1 MKQKGESLIHLCLL
15 SPPDTP
21 AVTGQCSVT
30 RQGQRRRCWDEWKCG
45 ECGRNTHTHS
55 ISLCNVISGE
65 AASCCFDLILTLS
78 RWPGTVCSLSQ
89 IFVDSVL
96 NSNPKWI
103 KILEF
108 ILNVTDVPW
117 IHRDVFLGQTF
128 PLWNTLIFVFF
139 CWFMFGQINH
149 VFASFPSPPPFLP
162 SSSPPLLSLFVLGV
176 TSPPSPHSQLLKKRL
191 WSWRSEERASLT
203 VGL

>member
-1 MKQKGESLIHLCLL
+1 MFGSFEGSPSVSFIFCLIKVSPYMEPQPDFMALKWHNQLFLDWLLVSADQLTEEESVILQVQTRMWPNSERWGFFFFWPSCRGSSKMMKQKGESLIHLCLL

-78 RWPGTVCSLSQ
+78 RWPG
-89 IFVDSVL
+89 
-96 NSNPKWI
+96 
-103 KILEF
+103 
-108 ILNVTDVPW
+108 
-117 IHRDVFLGQTF
+117 R
-128 PLWNTLIFVFF
+128 
-139 CWFMFGQINH
+139 
-149 VFASFPSPPPFLP
+149 
-162 SSSPPLLSLFVLGV
+162 LFVLY
-176 TSPPSPHSQLLKKRL
+176 LRFL
-191 WSWRSEERASLT
+191 WILY
-203 VGL
+203 

>member
-1 MKQKGESLIHLCLL
+1 MFGSFEGSPSVSFIFLLDQSIPIHGAAAWFHGFEVAQSAIFRLAVSFSWSARRGGARNPQLQVQTRMWPNSERWGFFFWPSCRGSKESLIHLCLL

-78 RWPGTVCSLSQ
+78 RWPGTVRSLSQ

-103 KILEF
+103 
-108 ILNVTDVPW
+108 
-117 IHRDVFLGQTF
+117 
-128 PLWNTLIFVFF
+128 
-139 CWFMFGQINH
+139 
-149 VFASFPSPPPFLP
+149 
-162 SSSPPLLSLFVLGV
+162 
-176 TSPPSPHSQLLKKRL
+176 
-191 WSWRSEERASLT
+191 
-203 VGL
+203 

>member
-1 MKQKGESLIHLCLL
+1 MFGSFEGSPSVSFIFCLIKVFPYMEPQPDFMALKWHNRLFLAWLLVSADQLAEEERVIPNFKYKQECGQTRSAEGSFFWPSCRGSSKMMKQKGESLIHLCLL

-103 KILEF
+103 
-108 ILNVTDVPW
+108 
-117 IHRDVFLGQTF
+117 
-128 PLWNTLIFVFF
+128 
-139 CWFMFGQINH
+139 
-149 VFASFPSPPPFLP
+149 
-162 SSSPPLLSLFVLGV
+162 
-176 TSPPSPHSQLLKKRL
+176 
-191 WSWRSEERASLT
+191 
-203 VGL
+203 